1 MKVLR
6 GHFNEKRKYFIS
18 KIHLSTKRNY
28 FKRMT
33 LNKPECIKI
42 AKKIWKRFL
51 GWKKFGYGGYKYIK
65 NYFKPVAMKLI
76 KEYKLNENSKILDV
90 GCGKGFLLY
99 EIKKLIQKL
108 KSMALIYPHMQ
119 LETLKKLKELI
130 CFESTK

>member
-1 MKVLR
+1 MK
-6 GHFNEKRKYFIS
+6 KRKYFIS

-42 AKKIWKRFL
+42 AKKFGKDFWDGKR
-51 GWKKFGYGGYKYIK
+51 KFGYGGYKYIK

-90 GCGKGFLLY
+90 GCGKGFCFM
-99 EIKKLIQKL
+99 KLNNLFQKL

-119 LETLKKLKELI
+119 LETLKKKLKRVYL
-130 CFESTK
+130 F

>member
-1 MKVLR
+1 MK
-6 GHFNEKRKYFIS
+6 KRKYFIS

-42 AKKIWKRFL
+42 AKKFGKDFWDGKR
-51 GWKKFGYGGYKYIK
+51 KFGYGGYKYIK

-99 EIKKLIQKL
+99 EIKKLIPKL

-119 LETLKKLKELI
+119 LETLKKKLKELI